1 MPLSDRTVKDFWWCN
16 SAAVRDR
23 LLAGVNWHCSA
34 GSWSASVTLDVDL
47 TLCHGYFCP
56 LINWGKKIIIVKV
69 YYLDPCHCKTPK
81 WWTTNPSPFSSNTIF
96 PSWPWGHCLLA
107 DLTQLFLPCLW
118 PLMLAAVV
126 HAQTFI
132 YSLLP
137 SAMVFEA
144 PVSLLT
150 PTTAPCEAPP
160 SAACV
165 DRAAFMHGTSSSA
178 WLAFSW
184 KKQCLD
190 ESMLFFGIFT
200 VCNAKKTCGSEQMY

>member
-1 MPLSDRTVKDFWWCN
+1 M
-16 SAAVRDR
+16 
-23 LLAGVNWHCSA
+23 
-34 GSWSASVTLDVDL
+34 
-47 TLCHGYFCP
+47 
-56 LINWGKKIIIVKV
+56 
-69 YYLDPCHCKTPK
+69 PK

-118 PLMLAAVV
+118 PLTLAAVV

-144 PVSLLT
+144 PVSLLS

-184 KKQCLD
+184 KKRCLD

-200 VCNAKKTCGSEQMY
+200 LCAMQRKPVVMNKCVKHSCFHSPFSPQPCSWPLLPRATWSCKSLVKSVECFQGSIFQKLRAPASQGLLARFTR